1 MLLRKQKPWSVHFKL
16 ENDDNVV
23 KFTKKGRSKEEK
35 VGRLK
40 YNQFLLKRI
49 LSEVAEVRDMQR
61 VIINGLKGAGY
72 FHFDFPVIQKL
83 VCANQLD
90 LDILEKVH
98 QAGRSGI
105 LPRDVAKTLPE
116 YKDQKGNPIKQ
127 YYVTRQ
133 IDRMNKRLKYET
145 GEVLF
150 EKRGWRWALSQFGFE
165 SYGDVDKR
173 SLEEFTSNHNQE
185 DNIE

>member
-1 MLLRKQKPWSVHFKL
+1 MLFKEQKYWSVQFKL
-16 ENDDNVV
+16 GINDNGA
-23 KFTKKGRSKEEK
+23 KLTKKGRSKEDK

-40 YNQFLLKRI
+40 YNQFLLKRL
-49 LSEVAEVRDMQR
+49 LSEVDEVRDMQR

-72 FHFDFPVIQKL
+72 FHFDFPVVQKL
-83 VCANQLD
+83 VCASQLD
-90 LDILEKVH
+90 LDILEQVH
-98 QAGRSGI
+98 NAGRSGN
-105 LPRDVAKTLPE
+105 LPRDVAKALSE

-133 IDRMNKRLKYET
+133 IDRMNKRLKFET

-173 SLEEFTSNHNQE
+173 SLEEFSISQQTE
-185 DNIE
+185 DEK